1 MNAALLFQ
9 RFDVAQARHARTL
22 ATASLL
28 AFAPLAVLPA
38 RPAIQWL
45 AALCSAPLLSQAP
58 ASSGAASRP
67 VTSTRV
73 LSCEPLQNA
82 PGKSITTALVDFP
95 PRAFTGAHRH
105 PGTVTAFVVSGTLRS
120 RLDSGPVL
128 DYHSGQT
135 WSEPPGTLHDFV
147 ENTNSIQPAKL
158 LAVFVTDEN
167 CGPLVLPR

>member
-1 MNAALLFQ
+1 MNTATSFE
-9 RFDVAQARHARTL
+9 RTSSPARHARTV
-22 ATASLL
+22 ATATLL
-28 AFAPLAVLPA
+28 AIAPLAVLPA

-45 AALCSAPLLSQAP
+45 TALCSTPLLNESP
-58 ASSGAASRP
+58 ASPGAASRP

-73 LSCEPLQNA
+73 LSCEPLKNA

-120 RLDSGPVL
+120 QLDSGPVI

-147 ENTNSIQPAKL
+147 ENADAMQPAKL

-167 CGPLVLPR
+167 CGPLVLPP